1 MENNDKKQ
9 QMAEEKEKAALE
21 FENKLLAILLPSVG
35 LIAFII
41 GLVGSILV
49 ISTNIGIGVFLI
61 VLALLGCGGMAYG
74 VMVFLK
80 WRYAKTHK
88 KEHEPSKEPD
98 NNK

>member
-80 WRYAKTHK
+80 WRYAKMHK